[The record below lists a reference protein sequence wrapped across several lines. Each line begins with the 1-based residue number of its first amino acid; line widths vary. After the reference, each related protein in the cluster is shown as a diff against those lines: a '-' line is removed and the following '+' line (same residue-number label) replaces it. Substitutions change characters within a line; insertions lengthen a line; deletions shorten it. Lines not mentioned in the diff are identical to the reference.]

1 MCSDVSWTPALLLLQ
16 LLLLLPVP
24 VPLLPRSVELC
35 KLWRV
40 PRGMHCKNQVWPWHF
55 PLRTSKPRY
64 LQLYQHAGL
73 PDWRARSGQWWLWLS
88 SMRGW
93 SYQNMWGMW
102 SLSQEAGWDAIGFQ
116 VARGRVCISFCL
128 FSWLFVSDLKTRA
141 VMKSFEFIRT
151 LCRACKFTSHL
162 SGVVTPLC
170 VPWVSLWTWCTPRSG
185 FFSQIFLQQFFA
197 SCLPFSRFFYSH
209 TSMRRAK
216 DIQPFLAPP
225 WGMRAIKKDPSNYT
239 GIDPR

>member
-116 VARGRVCISFCL
+116 VARGRVCISLCL
-128 FSWLFVSDLKTRA
+128 FSWLFVSDLKR
-141 VMKSFEFIRT
+141 E
-151 LCRACKFTSHL
+151 LWWSHL
-162 SGVVTPLC
+162 NSLELFAGPVNLHLTCQVWWHRC
-170 VPWVSLWTWCTPRSG
+170 VCLGFLLWTWCTPRSG

-197 SCLPFSRFFYSH
+197 SCLPFSTFFYSH